1 MSGNADGE
9 DSTDFNSAADP
20 DSASDS
26 DDSDGS
32 DSDGESGGGGI
43 PDADP
48 HEVYGQESHMLADL
62 LLRLKDSHEPR
73 VEVCNSNGATGSS
86 TKRLLARLLTLNA

>member
-1 MSGNADGE
+1 MSRNADGE
-9 DSTDFNSAADP
+9 DSTDFNSVADP